1 MIANTTDYL
10 PLGLNNIIWDCK
22 NMGLITPSQLFLAKS
37 NDGSAAVA
45 IEVLAI
51 LIKI

>member
-1 MIANTTDYL
+1 MIANAIEYL
-10 PLGLNNIIWDCK
+10 PLGLDNVICDCK
-22 NMGLITPSQLFLAKS
+22 NMGLITPSQLFLANS
-37 NDGSAAVA
+37 NDRSARVA